1 MKNGTLHLGK
11 FELKVIADH
20 YRDRFNELKKEKG
33 L

>member
-20 YRDRFNELKKEKG
+20 YKALFLELKEQKG